1 MHLFLVML
9 GGRVTGC
16 NIELHDVRWVVGET
30 IKDTI
35 PELKKQWI
43 GSRRGLHIDSYR
55 RVKQVDGYQVS
66 IHTGSERHAG
76 QPKGPK
82 LWFVNLGAYSA
93 SDMAEQHQFGLITA
107 ESTQAAKAKTKRM
120 WLRGLEQ
127 IHKDDLFPVDGSP
140 NVDDLLPIDGN
151 GLWHVRLTPS
161 SNETND
167 SDTPEWYGYWRI

>member
-1 MHLFLVML
+1 MRLLARYFDKSCLFSS
-9 GGRVTGC
+9 
-16 NIELHDVRWVVGET
+16 
-30 IKDTI
+30 DTFLN
-35 PELKKQWI
+35 PFLW
-43 GSRRGLHIDSYR
+43 LCLTT
-55 RVKQVDGYQVS
+55 S
-66 IHTGSERHAG
+66 ISIFQAQTAV
-76 QPKGPK
+76 PK

-120 WLRGLEQ
+120 WLRGLDQ